1 MDIHI
6 QKWKTD
12 LFLTLYTK
20 VESKQIIELNIRLII
35 IKLEENIGKLHDIRL
50 GNEFLNMIQ
59 KAQTKRAKIDINLK
73 PLCINGNNQ
82 QSK

>member
-59 KAQTKRAKIDINLK
+59 KEQTKRAKIDINLK